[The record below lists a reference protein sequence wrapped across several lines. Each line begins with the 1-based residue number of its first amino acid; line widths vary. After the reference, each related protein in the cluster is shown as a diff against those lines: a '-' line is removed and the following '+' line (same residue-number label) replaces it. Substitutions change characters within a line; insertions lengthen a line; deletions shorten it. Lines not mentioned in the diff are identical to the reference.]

1 MRLSLFLLFCLPLL
15 ITSCSSRMPEPI
27 TFPYSQQK
35 KMRASGHWE
44 ILAGD
49 LANRINNEL
58 ILSDN
63 IETAVYVKPTCGDEI
78 TPCKAN
84 ETSTFNEAFR
94 DLLITSLYDYG
105 IPTRSKSTPESIEAL
120 YKVQVVRHNAKR
132 TRTMQPGILTT
143 LSTAVAVLRNAPSE
157 LILLATGVVA
167 DIANT
172 SYTVNGH
179 YEVIITTSMI
189 ENGKYLFRAS
199 DIYYIN
205 DKDFYQYQETHTET
219 TPITLKSKNSSS
231 GISVDI
237 SKNPFPSPPAAPI
250 ESVIEQ
256 GSTSTD
262 QKDI

>member
-1 MRLSLFLLFCLPLL
+1 MRLSLFVLFCLPL

-27 TFPYSQQK
+27 TYPYSQQK
-35 KMRASGHWE
+35 KMQASAHWE
-44 ILAGD
+44 ILAQD

-63 IETAVYVKPTCGDEI
+63 IETAVYVKPTCGDEV
-78 TPCKAN
+78 TPCEAN

-94 DLLITSLYDYG
+94 DLLITGLYDYG
-105 IPTRSKSTPESIEAL
+105 IPTRSQSTPESIEVL
-120 YKVQVVRHNAKR
+120 YKVQVVRHNTKR
-132 TRTMQPGILTT
+132 MRTLQPGILTA
-143 LSTAVAVLRNAPSE
+143 LSAAVVVLRNAPSE
-157 LILLATGVVA
+157 LVLLATGVAA
-167 DIANT
+167 DVANT
-172 SYTVNGH
+172 NYTTNGH

-205 DKDFYQYQETHTET
+205 DKDFFQYQETHTVT

-237 SKNPFPSPPAAPI
+237 SNNPFPSPPAAPV

-256 GSTSTD
+256 SSTPTD

>member
-1 MRLSLFLLFCLPLL
+1 
-15 ITSCSSRMPEPI
+15 MPEPI
-27 TFPYSQQK
+27 TYPYSQQK
-35 KMRASGHWE
+35 KMQASEHWK
-44 ILAGD
+44 ILAQD

-78 TPCKAN
+78 TPCEAN

-105 IPTRSKSTPESIEAL
+105 VPTRSKSTPESIEVL
-120 YKVQVVRHNAKR
+120 YKVQVVRHNTKR
-132 TRTMQPGILTT
+132 MRTMQPGVLTT
-143 LSTAVAVLRNAPSE
+143 LSAAVVVLRNAPSE
-157 LILLATGVVA
+157 LILLATGVAA
-167 DIANT
+167 DIANS
-172 SYTVNGH
+172 SYTANGH

-231 GISVDI
+231 DISVNI
-237 SKNPFPSPPAAPI
+237 SKNPFPSPPPSPI
-250 ESVIEQ
+250 ESIIEK

-262 QKDI
+262 QKGI

>member
-1 MRLSLFLLFCLPLL
+1 MRLTLFLLFCLPL

-27 TFPYSQQK
+27 TYPYSQQK
-35 KMRASGHWE
+35 KMQASEHWE
-44 ILAGD
+44 ILAQD

-58 ILSDN
+58 ILNDN

-94 DLLITSLYDYG
+94 DLLITGLYDYG
-105 IPTRSKSTPESIEAL
+105 IPTRSKSTPESIEVL
-120 YKVQVVRHNAKR
+120 YKVQVVRHNTNRAR
-132 TRTMQPGILTT
+132 SLQPGLLTA
-143 LSTAVAVLRNAPSE
+143 LSAAVVVLRNAPAE
-157 LILLATGVVA
+157 LIILATGVAA
-167 DIANT
+167 DIANS
-172 SYTVNGH
+172 SYTANGH

-205 DKDFYQYQETHTET
+205 DKDFYQYQETHTEA
-219 TPITLKSKNSSS
+219 TPITLKSKNSPS
-231 GISVDI
+231 GISVNM
-237 SKNPFPSPPAAPI
+237 SKIPFPSPPAAPI
-250 ESVIEQ
+250 ESSIEQ

-262 QKDI
+262 QKGI